1 MGTIHENR
9 FQLQKGGDMPTGNR
23 TAREAVLV
31 QQNQDLNAAG
41 TKTNEVA
48 QATIQAIAKQPV
60 LDVTIEIGSPPS
72 FQDPQTKG
80 RKLSVV
86 HTDNNL
92 LSPASRVNGNRVVSK
107 TAIHVSTLYD
117 DHSNRQPLREGSLST
132 SPSRESFQSPPGEL
146 RLQMS
151 RRNPSM
157 ASLADGGGSRRDM
170 PTPQMSKS
178 NLSRSGSTVEIQ
190 KDLGSAVHVLEAQ
203 VAAVL
208 ANNKAL
214 EKETAKMTD
223 RIEDIR
229 AESLSLHR
237 KLEQIQVQL
246 DKQKTMQS
254 TLETNYKGSEAE
266 LASVHSSLDE
276 ARRHE
281 KQAAQSAKAVQI
293 RLDRAVAELEK
304 VKAELKKLKDEK
316 GGSAVPRVE
325 FDRVVRENTVLDKQ
339 KAELVMLFKKQ
350 SKLID
355 ILKRQKIHLEAAKNI
370 AFTEDEFSKTLDW
383 GS

>member
-1 MGTIHENR
+1 
-9 FQLQKGGDMPTGNR
+9 
-23 TAREAVLV
+23 
-31 QQNQDLNAAG
+31 
-41 TKTNEVA
+41 
-48 QATIQAIAKQPV
+48 
-60 LDVTIEIGSPPS
+60 
-72 FQDPQTKG
+72 
-80 RKLSVV
+80 
-86 HTDNNL
+86 
-92 LSPASRVNGNRVVSK
+92 
-107 TAIHVSTLYD
+107 
-117 DHSNRQPLREGSLST
+117 
-132 SPSRESFQSPPGEL
+132 
-146 RLQMS
+146 
-151 RRNPSM
+151 
-157 ASLADGGGSRRDM
+157 
-170 PTPQMSKS
+170 MSKS

-304 VKAELKKLKDEK
+304 VKAELKKVKDGK

-325 FDRVVRENTVLDKQ
+325 FERVVRENSVLDKQ
-339 KAELVMLFKKQ
+339 KAELVTLVKKQ

-370 AFTEDEFSKTLDW
+370 AFSEDEFSKTLDW